1 MKRLFF
7 LESITATGANTQ
19 VERYLYDWL
28 RQKCHFLMTVRE
40 LDVLKQDA
48 EDEQRLF
55 LKSNHRCRPV
65 DIRISIP
72 KIDSS
77 CQIGFLSAGF
87 VSLCFVQ
94 VEGGQRRE
102 IADYMHEHPSFVEDL
117 RIAASLVEKNRHIL
131 SESLRKRAEEL
142 APYSPFD
149 KPTPEFENPF
159 SEEK

>member
-7 LESITATGANTQ
+7 LESITATGASTQ
-19 VERYLYDWL
+19 VEKYLYNWL
-28 RQKCHFLMTVRE
+28 YPKRHFLMTVRE
-40 LDVLKQDA
+40 LDELKQDV

-55 LKSNHRCRPV
+55 LKSNPRCRPV
-65 DIRISIP
+65 DIRLSIP
-72 KIDSS
+72 KMDST
-77 CQIGFLSAGF
+77 CQIGFLFAGF

-117 RIAASLVEKNRHIL
+117 RIAASLIEKNRHIL

-149 KPTPEFENPF
+149 KQTPEFENPF